1 MLQSKKKVS
10 ISRLQAV
17 LLKISS
23 ARYWLKNTV
32 DIAEVAWPEQIYD
45 DLSGG
50 ELQVQGYDDD
60 NGDFDEGEAQ

>member
-1 MLQSKKKVS
+1 M
-10 ISRLQAV
+10 

-23 ARYWLKNTV
+23 AWYWLKNTV

-60 NGDFDEGEAQ
+60 NGYLDEGEAP